1 VNEPRFC
8 QQCGQ
13 SLVPLAVPHVSRQ
26 CAACAQTVYLA
37 NQAPDNK
44 GILVEKGDTF
54 TLPSGW
60 LTISLDPSKSKGSFT
75 RSGVNWFVEFLITSR
90 LPADPSKVEIFL
102 RDLDK
107 EADEAIRNS
116 SRMPGV
122 SPESEADMH
131 RFFEAFKD
139 DRDTIEWRAIMLS
152 VLTQHSLKMLVD
164 DNCSKEELAFE
175 IARTLAAQV
184 MLVYKQ
190 SLEAHIWAGY
200 EQTRLV
206 YDVASAGASTP
217 TEAKAIEALR
227 PAFESLSEDV
237 LAAWVGGNTNVSDK
251 LGVKGIDED
260 VVNAL
265 ARFHLAQFERKRQEA
280 FHKGDAKSHKRGN
293 LIAAAAAGAAVASAI
308 IAMLGL
314 LGVFSSS
321 QSSTPSTP
329 TPTVSSSLSKSS
341 AHPTIS
347 PSRSG

>member
-1 VNEPRFC
+1 MNGPRFC

-13 SLVPLAVPHVSRQ
+13 SLVLLAVPHVSRQ
-26 CAACAQTVYLA
+26 CATCDQTVYLA

-54 TLPSGW
+54 TIPPGW
-60 LTISLDPSKSKGSFT
+60 ITISLDPSKSRGVLT
-75 RSGVNWFVEFLITSR
+75 RSGVNWFVEFLISSR
-90 LPADPSKVEIFL
+90 LPADPSKVEGFL
-102 RDLDK
+102 QDLDK

-139 DRDTIEWRAIMLS
+139 DRDTIEWRAIMLT
-152 VLTQHSLKMLVD
+152 VLAQRSLRMLSD
-164 DNCSKEELAFE
+164 DSCGKEELAFE
-175 IARTLAAQV
+175 IARALAAHV

-190 SLEAHIWAGY
+190 ALESHIWAGY

-206 YDVASAGASTP
+206 YDVARAGASTP

-237 LAAWVGGNTNVSDK
+237 LSAWVGGNANICDK

-265 ARFHLAQFERKRQEA
+265 ARYHLAQFERKRQEA
-280 FHKGDAKSHKRGN
+280 FHEGDAKSRKWGN
-293 LIAAAAAGAAVASAI
+293 LIAAAAAGAAVATAI
-308 IAMLGL
+308 IALLAL

-321 QSSTPSTP
+321 KQSTPNTP
-329 TPTVSSSLSKSS
+329 APTVSSSLSKSS
-341 AHPTIS
+341 ARPTTS
-347 PSRSG
+347 SSRAG